1 VLPRRKLVP
10 VPEFPSLVVK
20 PGSYPCVIE
29 HPGGQRLAA
38 VLDLGEGV
46 SPRGQVFDWPVLEHG
61 GVVTVPQPVEKF
73 PMLKC
78 SLRAG
83 WEVLLVEVGVQALL
97 PGQASLRAS
106 LAVAGHGLLADPD
119 KGFVEATV
127 QVTEG
132 HRLFGTM
139 PLTKVGFP
147 EAMPDAGKAEFSV
160 KVNLDA
166 NVTYRSEGTEL
177 RCRYWINSSV
187 TDYRRFFVTT
197 APVFEIRSPSPL
209 TPAGWI
215 ASHVLPLR
223 ELVTLATLEPQAV
236 AWATLDADSEYGTRS
251 YQLYSQDVQ
260 QVAYAPPG
268 DPHNESRTLFTFP
281 GLPYSPVDLLRR
293 WEDLRTT
300 RKNFIRPLMQ
310 GLTEQM
316 NARTRFLLL
325 AQSLEGLHTEMI
337 GEGPVAVEEHRQ
349 RRAEFL
355 QAVKDAGLDK
365 KWANRWLDRYGRFSL
380 EERLKQLRDM
390 VREDIEDVADVSL
403 VPGEIPEIRNRL
415 SHGAGD
421 YSWKDLRP
429 AMEAMSAIGAA
440 HVLRLL
446 DLPADRLPMVLGQR

>member
-1 VLPRRKLVP
+1 M
-10 VPEFPSLVVK
+10 PEFPSLIVK

-29 HPGGQRLAA
+29 HPDGQRLAA
-38 VLDLGEGV
+38 MLDLGEEV
-46 SPRGQVFDWPVLEHG
+46 SPRGQVFDWPVPERG
-61 GVVTVPQPVEKF
+61 GVVTVPQPAEKF

-83 WEVLLVEVGVQALL
+83 WEVLLVEAAVQALL
-97 PGQASLRAS
+97 PGQASLQAS

-119 KGFVEATV
+119 KVFPEATV

-132 HRLFGTM
+132 HRLFGVA

-147 EAMPDAGKAEFSV
+147 KPMPETGRAEFSV
-160 KVNLDA
+160 EVNLDA
-166 NVTYRSEGTEL
+166 NATYKSDGTEL

-197 APVFEIRSPSPL
+197 APVFEIRSLGPL
-209 TPAGWI
+209 TPAKWI
-215 ASHVLPLR
+215 ASYVLPLR
-223 ELVTLATLEPQAV
+223 ELLTLATLEPQAV
-236 AWATLDADSEYGTRS
+236 AWATLDADSESGTRS
-251 YQLYSQDVQ
+251 YQLYSQDIQ
-260 QVAYAPPG
+260 QVAYAPPA

-281 GLPYSPVDLLRR
+281 DLPYSPVDLLRR

-300 RKNFIRPLMQ
+300 RKSFIRPLMQ

-325 AQSLEGLHTEMI
+325 VQSLEGLHTEMI
-337 GEGPVAVEEHRQ
+337 GEGPVTVEEHR
-349 RRAEFL
+349 RRRTEFL
-355 QAVKDAGLDK
+355 QAIKDAGLDK

-380 EERLKQLRDM
+380 AERLTQLRDM
-390 VREDIEDVADVSL
+390 VREDMEHVDDVSL

-421 YSWKDLRP
+421 YSWEDLRP
-429 AMEAMSAIGAA
+429 AMRVMSAIGAA

-446 DLPADRLPMVLGQR
+446 DLPADRLSMVLGRG